1 MESDSNNG
9 TAFESRLNDII
20 TGLRSEDLTMIL
32 ASETSYLRQKFI
44 LHLAFYQCL
53 KI

>member
-1 MESDSNNG
+1 MESDSKNG
-9 TAFESRLNDII
+9 TAFESRFKYII
-20 TGLRSEDLTMIL
+20 TGLRSEDLTIIL
-32 ASETSYLRQKFI
+32 ASETSCLRQKFI